1 MRSNVLSESLKP
13 WLHSAKYRAECGIIS
28 RRPRYVPGRIMT
40 HLVASNCWTGCLIA
54 GCLVFMRICLMNIVN
69 MTHSGRL
76 EKSTATKTGS
86 WFQHHKSDLHK
97 QGFVYGLMRVSS
109 NQKTCGSEK
118 EGRKPCLQNCKI
130 QGWHYNLWHKNIRR
144 VWEPW
149 WRAKKT
155 THKKE
160 SECSLI
166 QWMLYKRK
174 QRCLQRIATH
184 GDIFVLVG

>member
-54 GCLVFMRICLMNIVN
+54 GCLVFMRTCLMNIVN

-109 NQKTCGSEK
+109 NELVDQ
-118 EGRKPCLQNCKI
+118 
-130 QGWHYNLWHKNIRR
+130 
-144 VWEPW
+144 
-149 WRAKKT
+149 
-155 THKKE
+155 
-160 SECSLI
+160 
-166 QWMLYKRK
+166 KRK
-174 QRCLQRIATH
+174 EENHVCRIAKYK
-184 GDIFVLVG
+184 GDIIIYDIKTSDESGSHDEGQKNNTQKREWM